1 MPGLSGRSIC
11 WRIFRGS
18 VRVWTILRPGTGGF
32 GSRRIIVFYTEDR
45 DGVVIRA
52 IMHHSREIR
61 PDLFD

>member
-1 MPGLSGRSIC
+1 M
-11 WRIFRGS
+11 
-18 VRVWTILRPGTGGF
+18 WTILRPGTGGF